1 MDTVDLTLHLRLV
14 AGDKTATE
22 ESVLRW
28 LPELVRKLSFQFAEV
43 SMMDE
48 HLVLAAALDAL
59 FDYTRDPFR
68 YDPQRSSLGY
78 YLLKAARGDLINS
91 LRRDKTQGR
100 DAESIH
106 SVEQW
111 LSAGNSNFE
120 EQAIDRADLKAL
132 WETIM
137 SEITEPLDRG
147 LLRLMLEGER
157 ATAAYAIVL
166 GIRHLPGQEQRAIVK
181 RHKDRIS
188 KRLERIRKS
197 THG

>member
-1 MDTVDLTLHLRLV
+1 MDTIDLALHLRLV
-14 AGDKTATE
+14 AGDKTAPD

-43 SMMDE
+43 TMRDE
-48 HLVLAAALDAL
+48 HLVLAATLDAL
-59 FDYTRDPFR
+59 FDYTRDPSK
-68 YDPQRSSLGY
+68 YDPQRSSLGN

-100 DAESIH
+100 DAGSIN

-120 EQAIDRADLKAL
+120 EEVIDRADLRAL

-137 SEITEPLDRG
+137 SKITDPLDRS
-147 LLRLMLEGER
+147 LLKLMLEGER
-157 ATAAYAIVL
+157 ATEAYASVL
-166 GIRHLPGQEQRAIVK
+166 GIQHLPDQEKRAIVK

-188 KRLERIRKS
+188 KRLERIRES
-197 THG
+197 TDG